1 MNVITELQLKSP
13 STSKSSTFDDDDES
27 ETTLDIHSVPQIQA
41 EFQLSEHQLKAKE
54 ACLAQFE
61 KLQGEIQ
68 DLHQMFNQLHGEVQ
82 LQKEGVNV
90 IADNVEVTQVQVE
103 RGEQSL
109 KQAVR
114 YKKAMYPVCGG
125 LIGMC
130 VGGPIGMLAGA
141 KIGAGAAVC
150 CAFLGFTGGTA
161 IKKRE
166 EQDVPLERKDD

>member
-1 MNVITELQLKSP
+1 MVFVELQLKSP
-13 STSKSSTFDDDDES
+13 STSKSSFDDDDDN

-41 EFQLSEHQLKAKE
+41 QFQISENQLKSRE

-68 DLHQMFNQLHGEVQ
+68 DLHEMFYQLHGEVQ

-90 IADNVEVTQVQVE
+90 IAENVEVTQVQVE
-103 RGEQSL
+103 QGEQSL

-141 KIGAGAAVC
+141 KIGAGAAIC
-150 CAFLGFTGGTA
+150 CAFLGFSGGSA
-161 IKKRE
+161 IKQKE
-166 EQDVPLERKDD
+166 EMDNITTVRKEE

>member
-1 MNVITELQLKSP
+1 MQLKSP
-13 STSKSSTFDDDDES
+13 STSKSSFDEDDDNAE
-27 ETTLDIHSVPQIQA
+27 TLDIHSVPQIQTQ
-41 EFQLSEHQLKAKE
+41 FQLTEHQIKARE

-61 KLQGEIQ
+61 QLQNDIV
-68 DLHQMFNQLHGEVQ
+68 DLHDMFNQLHGEVH
-82 LQKEGVNV
+82 LQKDSINV
-90 IADNVEVTQVQVE
+90 IAENVDVAQVQVE
-103 RGEQSL
+103 QGEQSL

-130 VGGPIGMLAGA
+130 LGGPIGMVAGA

-161 IKKRE
+161 IKKKE
-166 EQDVPLERKDD
+166 ERDETMVEEKNE

>member
-1 MNVITELQLKSP
+1 
-13 STSKSSTFDDDDES
+13 
-27 ETTLDIHSVPQIQA
+27 
-41 EFQLSEHQLKAKE
+41 
-54 ACLAQFE
+54 
-61 KLQGEIQ
+61 
-68 DLHQMFNQLHGEVQ
+68 MFNQLHGEVH
-82 LQKEGVNV
+82 LQKEGINI

-103 RGEQSL
+103 QGEQSL

-141 KIGAGAAVC
+141 KIGAGAAIC

-161 IKKRE
+161 IKKKE
-166 EQDVPLERKDD
+166 ETDDTIAERKDE